1 MMTNNNKSNDCFVFN
16 ERHAIAF
23 QLQLFYKEKD
33 ERRSIT
39 FDAVIRLEN
48 NTPLLYLDLDSQ
60 TDIPKRDVHYL
71 LSNVIKKDDYKIINP
86 KVNGLPIKLKIGK
99 ELFFT
104 HYFTKQGK
112 ESMIKKNLCTMQI
125 QQLSY
130 KYDVQNSDYI
140 KVYRLSSISSSLLI
154 PYLTELV
161 VENGVCVGT
170 QAVKGFCRCFNKQIS
185 FSRDDKYVYIQTE
198 ENISDILLVL
208 SLFFCNHIEYDM
220 VINPQKDGHCNVEVR
235 ETEYRALGTKDN
247 NILQYLFC
255 DKVCFTH
262 FWDFLAISNT
272 HASFP
277 KDTTSIKKYIDNYV
291 RAEYLDEI
299 TKLLLYNTIIEKLAG
314 VKNGDNTYDAISKYL
329 ENNHIDVNKL
339 NDGIETRNIKDNY
352 DKTIGNFVQLRN
364 FYVHHLGSERATQ
377 FLKDSDILFY
387 LKQAITILLL
397 KQLGFTDLEFDK
409 GFHNISVFDSTVKEF
424 DYRNY
429 ALEKCKDI
437 F

>member
-1 MMTNNNKSNDCFVFN
+1 MMTNNNKANDCFVFN

-60 TDIPKRDVHYL
+60 TDIPQRDVHYI
-71 LSNVIKKDDYKIINP
+71 LSTVIKKNDYKIINP

-112 ESMIKKNLCTMQI
+112 ESMIKKNLCTMQL
-125 QQLSY
+125 QHLSY
-130 KYDVQNSDYI
+130 KYDVQNNDYE
-140 KVYRLSSISSSLLI
+140 KTYRLSSISSSLLI
-154 PYLTELV
+154 PYLTEF
-161 VENGVCVGT
+161 VEDNGVCVGA
-170 QAVKGFCRCFNKQIS
+170 QAVKGSFRCFNKQIS
-185 FSRDDKYVYIQTE
+185 FSRDDKYAYIQTE

-220 VINPQKDGHCNVEVR
+220 AFTPQKDGHCNVEVR
-235 ETEYRALGTKDN
+235 EPEYKALGTKDN
-247 NILQYLFC
+247 DILQYLFC
-255 DKVCFTH
+255 EKVCFTY
-262 FWDFLAISNT
+262 FRDFLYILNT

-277 KDTTSIKKYIDNYV
+277 KDTTTIKKYIDNYV

-364 FYVHHLGSERATQ
+364 FYVHHLGSEEATQ